1 MQVTQ
6 TLNNTVNIVFDPHAD
21 GFCLLDF
28 VLIEDSGKRFLGQI
42 IEIENDKFDASLNY
56 ASVKILYMLN
66 SVDEIIEYNGFT
78 PTKLC
83 KMYLCNQKE
92 VEEFINLD
100 KNKFQ
105 VGLNPKTMLPLDFNL
120 EFFTNNPVIYAD
132 KMEDLHV
139 LSGNFAQKLS
149 QFKNVVIIDYT
160 GSLNVKNSLR
170 LRATVDFKL
179 PLDFYS
185 LDFVWNIALANAS
198 LETQAV
204 CEDIFNEVKEYA
216 KSIEG
221 GFIPFNQFVKAVAGQ
236 YKQTPISELLVLRNR
251 LVKYQQSSIFAKT
264 AKEIDIVRKTAAQEK
279 ITIIDLSPLNVLWHK
294 EFVNFILRS
303 IKTPSFIFIRL
314 NETNSDQNLITKI
327 FQTRGAVSIIPSIS
341 YGYKKMPAVAEHSKN
356 YILLPTLKPSRDFGY
371 ADCAI
376 WTLDQNHALLFGT
389 DTKELIFKIQNTVTI
404 DEETAKDK
412 KSRRIKLSNLQ
423 RYSAKF
429 ENKFDKVKLNQKQDE
444 IVLEE
449 IKPTVLPSVLFERE
463 EEQRPSSSVQEDAPT
478 IKEEVQNNYEEID
491 FDEPKTAPAQ
501 DLGHDAFESND
512 EEENP
517 IQYIEK
523 PRVKEILQGDE
534 DEDFIQLVNDIEDVE
549 LEETISKIE
558 PKEVYSKV
566 YDSGISKLI
575 SEDELDYFDNAK
587 NTTYQEVDYSQK
599 MPEKEK
605 EEVEENWHEG
615 EVYTQAEEDDNL
627 SLEDLAKQS
636 VEDTFDELVE
646 DSAADINE
654 KFEDIVVEGEGT
666 INLGKIQEQIKN
678 KENELPVFNKEE
690 AEQTKQ
696 DFDEGDS
703 VMHEKYGQGKILKV
717 VTYSNRCL
725 LQIEFDKIGKRLL
738 DPTIAKLQKI

>member
-1 MQVTQ
+1 MQVVQ

-42 IEIENDKFDASLNY
+42 VEVENDKFDASLNY

-66 SVDEIIEYNGFT
+66 AVDEIVEYTGFT
-78 PTKLC
+78 PTKLT

-92 VEEFINLD
+92 VEDFINLD

-120 EFFTNNPVIYAD
+120 EFFENNPVVYAD
-132 KMEDLHV
+132 KLEDLHV
-139 LSGNFAQKLS
+139 LSGNLAQKLS
-149 QFKNVVIIDYT
+149 RFKNVVIIDYT

-185 LDFVWNIALANAS
+185 LDFVWNKALANAS

-221 GFIPFNQFVKAVAGQ
+221 GFIPFGQFVKAVAGQ

-251 LVKYQQSSIFAKT
+251 LIKYQQSSIFAKT
-264 AKEIDIVRKTAAQEK
+264 AKEIDIVKKTVAKEK
-279 ITIIDLSPLNVLWHK
+279 ITILDLSPLNVLWHK

-314 NETNSDQNLITKI
+314 NEANSDQNLITKI
-327 FQTRGAVSIIPSIS
+327 FQKRGNVNIIPSIS
-341 YGYKKMPAVAEHSKN
+341 YGYKKMPAVSEHSKN
-356 YILLPTLKPSRDFGY
+356 YILLPTLQPSRNFGY

-376 WTLDQNHALLFGT
+376 WTLDQNYALLFGA
-389 DTKELIFKIQNTVTI
+389 DTKELIFKIQNTVNI
-404 DEETAKDK
+404 DEETAQAK
-412 KSRRIKLSNLQ
+412 KPRRIKLSNLQ
-423 RYSAKF
+423 RYAAKF
-429 ENKFDKVKLNQKQDE
+429 ENKFDKVKLHQKQDE
-444 IVLEE
+444 IALEE
-449 IKPTVLPSVLFERE
+449 IKPTVLPSVLFDREEAPKPAATKEVLPPKE
-463 EEQRPSSSVQEDAPT
+463 EEQNTYQ
-478 IKEEVQNNYEEID
+478 EID
-491 FDEPKTAPAQ
+491 FDEPKTASTPN
-501 DLGHDAFESND
+501 LGHEAFESD
-512 EEENP
+512 EEDENP
-517 IQYIEK
+517 IQRVEK
-523 PRVKEILQGDE
+523 TRVKEILHGDE
-534 DEDFIQLVNDIEDVE
+534 DEDFRQLVNDIEDVE
-549 LEETISKIE
+549 LEETLDKFE
-558 PKEVYSKV
+558 HKEIYSKV

-575 SEDELDYFDNAK
+575 SEDELDYFDHSTSPA
-587 NTTYQEVDYSQK
+587 YQEVDYSK
-599 MPEKEK
+599 KDSEPAKSA
-605 EEVEENWHEG
+605 EESWQEG
-615 EVYTQAEEDDNL
+615 EVYDDEEDI

-636 VEDTFDELVE
+636 VEDTFDAIVE
-646 DSAADINE
+646 DDNFSQRA
-654 KFEDIVVEGEGT
+654 EDVVVEGEGT
-666 INLGKIQEQIKN
+666 INLSKIQEQIKS
-678 KENELPVFNKEE
+678 KEDDLPLFTREETAQSAQSFNEGE
-690 AEQTKQ
+690 
-696 DFDEGDS
+696 S

-738 DPTIAKLQKI
+738 DPTIAKLQKV